1 MPVARTRDELIAKAR
16 QLCDQEDGG
25 TGPSFVD
32 AGEALDRV
40 NDAIADF
47 WELLITGG
55 RGELVATIT
64 EVTPGSATAPTF
76 PTDFLQLLRLD
87 VQVGGDWEQ
96 VRRLPE
102 DEINDWQGDTH
113 VPRYYELLNVHTTP
127 IVPLVYPTP
136 DQAYTYRIRYVPE
149 APALT
154 EDGADPAVTSLTL
167 PNRWWRWIEHTVA
180 IGLALKE
187 EADAGGLAS
196 ERQRIGD
203 RILSTALA
211 VDQTEAA
218 RVKDVRGRF
227 VDDVRFRRDLATF
240 GRRGR

>member
-1 MPVARTRDELIAKAR
+1 MVEPFYAVKCNPDPVIVKLLAALGCGFDCATKGEIDLVLNGLGLREK
-16 QLCDQEDGG
+16 
-25 TGPSFVD
+25 FVIK
-32 AGEALDRV
+32 V
-40 NDAIADF
+40 Y
-47 WELLITGG
+47 
-55 RGELVATIT
+55 
-64 EVTPGSATAPTF
+64 
-76 PTDFLQLLRLD
+76 
-87 VQVGGDWEQ
+87 VGGLYLPAEGSDGA
-96 VRRLPE
+96 RILSSTRLF
-102 DEINDWQGDTH
+102 
-113 VPRYYELLNVHTTP
+113 
-127 IVPLVYPTP
+127 
-136 DQAYTYRIRYVPE
+136 YT
-149 APALT
+149 
-154 EDGADPAVTSLTL
+154 DGADPAVTSLTL